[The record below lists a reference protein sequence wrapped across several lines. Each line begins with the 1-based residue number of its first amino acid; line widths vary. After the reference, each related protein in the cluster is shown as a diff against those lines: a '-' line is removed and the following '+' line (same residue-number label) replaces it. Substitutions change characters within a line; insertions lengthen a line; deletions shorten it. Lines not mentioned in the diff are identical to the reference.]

1 MNYKHIKSNRI
12 EEIDRGFIKVKRLLS
27 EDNIDNISVSVVKI
41 DGVNKKIINTKSD
54 AVYFVIEGNGFFN
67 IDGEEI
73 EVRKGDLV
81 FIKKGS
87 AYFDKGTLTML
98 AINNPRYDQSAIK
111 YLD

>member
-1 MNYKHIKSNRI
+1 MMKMRKVGKSGDISN
-12 EEIDRGFIKVKRLLS
+12 L
-27 EDNIDNISVSVVKI
+27 SVSVVKI

-54 AVYFVIEGNGFFN
+54 AVYYMIEGNGFFN

-73 EVRKGDLV
+73 EVGKGDLV

-87 AYFDKGTLTML
+87 AYFDKGKLTML
-98 AINNPRYDQSAIK
+98 AINNPRYDQLAIK

>member
-1 MNYKHIKSNRI
+1 MKYKLIKGNQI
-12 EEIDRGFIKVKRLLS
+12 EEIDRGFIKVKKLLN
-27 EDNIDNISVSVVKI
+27 EDDIINLSVSIVKI
-41 DGVNKKIINTKSD
+41 DGINKRIINPKSD

-73 EVRKGDLV
+73 VVEKGDLV

-87 AYFDKGTLTML
+87 AYFDRGKLTML
-98 AINNPRYDQSAIK
+98 AINSPRYDQSVIK